1 MTTLVWPSE
10 AVPQSVLTALTGPGA
25 PFELREEDVLGAS
38 MLVFANRPRSLIDLL
53 HGAVERMGER
63 PYVIFPDRT
72 LREIARAQPATLA
85 ALGQVH
91 GVGPTRLERYGRA
104 LLAVVADQ

>member
-25 PFELREEDVLGAS
+25 PFELREENVLGAS

-63 PYVIFPDRT
+63 PYVIPPAAKR
-72 LREIARAQPATLA
+72 LRGRRPHEAARAGDADHL
-85 ALGQVH
+85 
-91 GVGPTRLERYGRA
+91 
-104 LLAVVADQ
+104 VVI